1 MKYTIFGVAL
11 AFSLGA
17 NAQTAGPAAADLQAG
32 TSGSAAQAA
41 NPVAADSQV
50 GTTGD
55 AAPAASPVA
64 PQAGTTG
71 GTAQTATPVAVDSQA
86 ATTGGAMQTASPVAG
101 TPQADTTST
110 PAQASPVAAAS
121 PADTNGGAM
130 QAASSRTAVPPKD
143 TTAGAPQAA
152 GPGAIDLHPDT
163 TGSTTQ
169 GPAAAAAPGATGGEA
184 RTASPFAV
192 EIHAGS
198 SGAGGQ
204 VEVVF
209 NDYLTARVSGDWLR
223 FSASFNAIDFETID
237 IAYSGRA
244 DWATV
249 GVFADLHPFR
259 NGWFISGGVFQGD
272 RNASFAG
279 APTSDV
285 IIEGMTFTPADIGTV
300 MGEAKLTSTS
310 PFVGLGW
317 DEAQLD
323 RSGLTFRFLAGAA
336 FGAPKVTLWDVGPYA
351 DTGPVQTWIAQ
362 EQADAQSEA
371 DAWKAYPVVQ
381 LGIGYRF

>member
-32 TSGSAAQAA
+32 TSGS
-41 NPVAADSQV
+41 
-50 GTTGD
+50 
-55 AAPAASPVA
+55 
-64 PQAGTTG
+64 
-71 GTAQTATPVAVDSQA
+71 TAQTATPVAVDSQA

-130 QAASSRTAVPPKD
+130 QAASSSTAVPPKD
-143 TTAGAPQAA
+143 TATGAPQAA
-152 GPGAIDLHPDT
+152 GPGAIDLNPDT

-169 GPAAAAAPGATGGEA
+169 AAGPVAAAAAPNTTASEA

-223 FSASFNAIDFETID
+223 FSASFNSIDFETIN

-249 GVFADLHPFR
+249 GVFADLHPFG

-285 IIEGMTFTPADIGTV
+285 IIDGFTFTPADVGTV

-310 PFVGLGW
+310 PFAGAGW

-336 FGAPKVTLWDVGPYA
+336 FGAPKVTLWDVGPYS
-351 DTGPVQTWIAQ
+351 DTAPMQTWIAQ
-362 EQADAQSEA
+362 EQADAQNKAEP
-371 DAWKAYPVVQ
+371 WKAYPVVQ